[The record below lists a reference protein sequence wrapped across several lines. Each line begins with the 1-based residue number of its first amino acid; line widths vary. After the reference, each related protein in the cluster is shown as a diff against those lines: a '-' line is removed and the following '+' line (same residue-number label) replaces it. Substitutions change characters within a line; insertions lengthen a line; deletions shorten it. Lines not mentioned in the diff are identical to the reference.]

1 MAGDSF
7 TLADCAAYVSL
18 PLVALAT
25 KKVLGEDML
34 AAGGID
40 WKAYAAVVGARPHAQ
55 KVDADKKADAARMAA
70 KPA

>member
-1 MAGDSF
+1 
-7 TLADCAAYVSL
+7 
-18 PLVALAT
+18 
-25 KKVLGEDML
+25 ML
-34 AAGGID
+34 AAAAID